1 MRKIYKLIFIFL
13 FLLCGSLA
21 PSFAIDDIDK
31 YTFENPVI
39 PPETPTPKKEEMNTG
54 EIYVKEI
61 EILGNNLIK
70 TEYIKEKMS
79 TKEGYLYDKRAVS
92 NDLNAL
98 YKLGYFTQKVRALP
112 IKIDENN
119 IKLRIIVE
127 ENPPVVGTT
136 VVGVDVIELSEVQT
150 ILSKIESMPQ
160 NIALLN
166 SAIEEIQEL
175 YAQKGY
181 ILARVVDVQ
190 DDPDGIV
197 NLKIDEGMIQDV
209 VIEGAE
215 KTKDFVVARNVMLKP
230 GTVYNENTT
239 RADIIRLMGTQA
251 FADVQRDLQIDPESG
266 QYVVKIILQEQ
277 RTGRLSLGAGI
288 DSSSGFF
295 GSVGFGE
302 NNFRGLGQKIN
313 VNVMAGTGVL
323 MSDDTVV
330 DRANLQAEISFLEP
344 YFRNQND
351 SLGIRGFMRDFGSYQ
366 VPLAIEKRFG
376 GEITFA
382 HRFKA
387 YRNLTGSV
395 SFGIENVNMDEGEW
409 GDMRSLYAMRGL
421 PWGLRDEQLQGGFF
435 LKLTPSLTYD
445 TRDSAVNARRGVV
458 ANLSLEEAF
467 NLKDTHYSYGKLSG
481 VIRKFIPAGRK
492 SSFVLTA
499 KGGGKINGEMPEFA
513 AFSMGGPYSM
523 RGFNISEVGTGDAYM
538 MGSLEYRTP
547 IPFIDRLTTNQ
558 FLNNI
563 RLAAFVDGGK
573 LFGGTLT
580 NYLYDRPEYAIT
592 AGVGLRVN
600 IPGLGPINLDYGIP
614 LTNTKG
620 ADRKHGFFTFGMG
633 DLY

>member
-1 MRKIYKLIFIFL
+1 MF
-13 FLLCGSLA
+13 S
-21 PSFAIDDIDK
+21 PSFAIDDIDN
-31 YTFENPVI
+31 YSFDNPI
-39 PPETPTPKKEEMNTG
+39 QPPKEQPKQEKKEEMNSG

-70 TEYIKEKMS
+70 TDYIKEKMEL
-79 TKEGYLYDKRAVS
+79 KEGYLYDKRLVS
-92 NDLNAL
+92 KDLNTI
-98 YKLGYFTQKVRALP
+98 YKMGYWSQKIRALP
-112 IKIDENN
+112 IKLDENN
-119 IKLRIIVE
+119 VKLRIILE

-136 VVGVDVIELSEVQT
+136 VVGNSVIELSEIQT

-175 YAQKGY
+175 YGTKGY

-209 VIEGAE
+209 LIEGAE
-215 KTKDFVVARNVMLKP
+215 KTKDYVVARNVMLKP
-230 GTVYNENTT
+230 GTIYNENTT

-251 FADVQRDLQIDPESG
+251 FADVQRDLQIDPETG
-266 QYVVKIILQEQ
+266 NYVVKIILQEQ
-277 RTGRLSLGAGI
+277 RTGRLSIGAGI
-288 DSSSGFF
+288 DSRSGFF

-313 VNVMAGTGVL
+313 LNFMAGTGIL

-330 DRANLQAEISFLEP
+330 DRANIQAEISFLEP
-344 YFRNQND
+344 YFRNRND
-351 SLGIRGFMRDFGSYQ
+351 SLGVRAFMRDFGSYQ

-376 GEITFA
+376 AEATFA

-387 YRNLTGSV
+387 YKNLTGSV
-395 SFGIENVNMDEGEW
+395 SFGIENVDMEEGEW
-409 GDMRSLYAMRGL
+409 GEMRSIYAAHHL
-421 PWGLRDEQLQGGFF
+421 PWARREEQLQGGFF
-435 LKLTPSLTYD
+435 VKLTPSLTYD
-445 TRDSAVNARRGVV
+445 TRDSAINPRRGVV
-458 ANLSLEEAF
+458 ANINLEEALNF
-467 NLKDTHYSYGKLSG
+467 EDTHYSYGKLSG
-481 VIRKFIPAGRK
+481 LVRKFIPAGRK
-492 SSFVLTA
+492 SSIVLTA
-499 KGGGKINGEMPEFA
+499 RGGGKINGELPEFA
-513 AFSMGGPYSM
+513 AYSLGGPYSL
-523 RGFNISEVGTGDAYM
+523 RGFNISEVGTGDGYM

-563 RLAAFVDGGK
+563 RLAAFVDAGK
-573 LFGGTLT
+573 IFGGTIT
-580 NYLYDRPEYAIT
+580 NDLYYRPEYAIT

-614 LTNTKG
+614 LTTTKG
-620 ADRKHGFFTFGMG
+620 VDRKHGFFTFGMG